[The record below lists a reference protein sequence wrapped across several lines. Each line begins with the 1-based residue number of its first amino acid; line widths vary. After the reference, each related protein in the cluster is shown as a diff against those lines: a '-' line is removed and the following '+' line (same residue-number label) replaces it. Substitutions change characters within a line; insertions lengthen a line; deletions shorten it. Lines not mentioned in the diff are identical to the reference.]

1 MRNVIVTG
9 GLGFIG
15 SNLVRKLSKKY
26 FVNIVDKETY
36 SSNIINLNG
45 IDKKKYK
52 INKFNINNFDKFF
65 KLLQTSKPECIFNL
79 AAETHV
85 DRSIDNPRSFMSSNI
100 VGTFTILEALRK
112 FYKKNKKTKLVQIST
127 DEVYGDIPKNK
138 FSLEKDAFRPSSP
151 YAASKASSDHLV
163 NAYYRT
169 YKLPVIISNCCNN
182 YGPRQFLE
190 KLIPKLIFNIIN
202 NKNLPIYGNG
212 TNQREWIHVDDHNDA
227 LIKIFK
233 KGKIGDTY
241 NIGSGEVFTNLDICE
256 MLLNIFNKKLKLHS
270 NSKIIFVKDR
280 PGHDKRYALNSKKLK
295 NNLGWKKKYNI
306 SEGLTE
312 TFKWYIENENNF
324 KKIKNKV
331 RNERLGL
338 KL

>member
-45 IDKKKYK
+45 IDKKKYN

-112 FYKKNKKTKLVQIST
+112 FYKKNKKTKLIQIST

-138 FSLEKDAFRPSSP
+138 FSLENDAFRPSSP

>member
-45 IDKKKYK
+45 IDKKKYN

-112 FYKKNKKTKLVQIST
+112 CYKKNKKTK
-127 DEVYGDIPKNK
+127 
-138 FSLEKDAFRPSSP
+138 
-151 YAASKASSDHLV
+151 
-163 NAYYRT
+163 
-169 YKLPVIISNCCNN
+169 
-182 YGPRQFLE
+182 
-190 KLIPKLIFNIIN
+190 
-202 NKNLPIYGNG
+202 
-212 TNQREWIHVDDHNDA
+212 
-227 LIKIFK
+227 
-233 KGKIGDTY
+233 
-241 NIGSGEVFTNLDICE
+241 
-256 MLLNIFNKKLKLHS
+256 
-270 NSKIIFVKDR
+270 
-280 PGHDKRYALNSKKLK
+280 
-295 NNLGWKKKYNI
+295 
-306 SEGLTE
+306 
-312 TFKWYIENENNF
+312 
-324 KKIKNKV
+324 
-331 RNERLGL
+331 
-338 KL
+338 

>member
-85 DRSIDNPRSFMSSNI
+85 DRSIDNPRSFMNSNI

>member
-45 IDKKKYK
+45 IDKKKYN

-112 FYKKNKKTKLVQIST
+112 FYKKNKKTKLIQIST